1 MSWPGSVV
9 APVPMSEIPKLQE
22 ATPVVGII
30 DPDPVARDGLRTLL
44 HGVGV
49 DVSTFDS
56 AEGYLLAATGRQLSC
71 LIVDLLLPGM
81 SGLEFLRRLRSAGND
96 TPIVLLADESD
107 VPTAVAAMREGATD
121 FIEKPY
127 VNVAVLRQV
136 QKLLR
141 KGKDDDARVILWP
154 SGHEQRRKLVRRT
167 TVLVAVSRT
176 RRVRAR
182 PESRRAVHRTRERSG
197 SQAEKWRASPATRAA
212 AFHAFSCA
220 RASRCFSRSASARG
234 ASSQCSRR

>member
-1 MSWPGSVV
+1 MSWPGPVV
-9 APVPMSEIPKLQE
+9 APIRMSQMPPVQE
-22 ATPVVGII
+22 APPVVGVI
-30 DPDPVARDGLRTLL
+30 DPDPVAREGLRALL

-56 AEGYLLAATGRQLSC
+56 AESYLLASNGRHLSC

-81 SGLEFLRRLRSAGND
+81 SGLEFLRRLRSSGND

-141 KGKDDDARVILWP
+141 KGKD
-154 SGHEQRRKLVRRT
+154 
-167 TVLVAVSRT
+167 
-176 RRVRAR
+176 
-182 PESRRAVHRTRERSG
+182 
-197 SQAEKWRASPATRAA
+197 AT
-212 AFHAFSCA
+212 
-220 RASRCFSRSASARG
+220 SA
-234 ASSQCSRR
+234 

>member
-1 MSWPGSVV
+1 
-9 APVPMSEIPKLQE
+9 MSEMPPVQE
-22 ATPVVGII
+22 APPVVGVI
-30 DPDPVARDGLRTLL
+30 DPDPVAREGLRALL

-56 AEGYLLAATGRQLSC
+56 AESYLLASNGRHLSC

-81 SGLEFLRRLRSAGND
+81 SGLEFLRRLRSSGND

-141 KGKDDDARVILWP
+141 KGKD
-154 SGHEQRRKLVRRT
+154 
-167 TVLVAVSRT
+167 
-176 RRVRAR
+176 
-182 PESRRAVHRTRERSG
+182 
-197 SQAEKWRASPATRAA
+197 AT
-212 AFHAFSCA
+212 
-220 RASRCFSRSASARG
+220 SA
-234 ASSQCSRR
+234 